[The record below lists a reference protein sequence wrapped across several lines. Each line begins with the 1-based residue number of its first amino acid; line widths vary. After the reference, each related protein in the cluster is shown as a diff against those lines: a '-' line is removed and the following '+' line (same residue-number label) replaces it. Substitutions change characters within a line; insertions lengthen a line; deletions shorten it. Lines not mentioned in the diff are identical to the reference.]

1 MKDLSDRAET
11 CGLHAREVSANSA
24 KNWLSSIEG
33 FFFMNFRMKKK
44 SAFQQMTWNRG

>member
-33 FFFMNFRMKKK
+33 FFFYELSNERKVRISTNDME
-44 SAFQQMTWNRG
+44 